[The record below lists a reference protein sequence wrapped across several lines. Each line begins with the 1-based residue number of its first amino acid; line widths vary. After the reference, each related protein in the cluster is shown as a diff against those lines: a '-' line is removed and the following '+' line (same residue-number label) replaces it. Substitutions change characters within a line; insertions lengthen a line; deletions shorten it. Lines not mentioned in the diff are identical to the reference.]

1 MWLGWLRR
9 FALGFAL
16 LLVYGLEWFGL
27 DLILLLLG
35 LWCRVWVL
43 GLLVGWLFV
52 CVSYLFCWI

>member
-43 GLLVGWLFV
+43 GLLVG
-52 CVSYLFCWI
+52 